1 MLTRYAENMDR
12 EAPRP
17 EHPRPQFK
25 RDAWLSLNGPWEF
38 AGTQQEG
45 RPSRFGGEICVPFP
59 PESRLSGIHR
69 PTPKGYSLWYR
80 RSFVLPDGFNRG
92 RVLLH
97 FDAVDQIATVWFNGE
112 KAAEHAGG
120 YTPFTVDVTALL
132 QAENTV
138 LVRVQ
143 DKIDQGFCAF
153 GGQKRSVSWSGIWQ
167 SVWLE
172 SVPAAYVDSLKI
184 VPRLAENAV
193 ELTVFPGGDAADG
206 TACTALVGGTAYEMT
221 CGLAYTLPLP
231 EDAPRW
237 SPEHPSLLPLEVTL
251 GEDRVESYCALRE
264 FSVGRSEDG
273 YPCFL
278 LNGEPY
284 FVSGAVYRALWPDGL
299 SAAPSGEAMA
309 ADILAAK
316 SLGFNSIR
324 LADKVEA
331 PLFYHYCDRLGLM
344 VWQSMPTGGKDTP
357 PLFHAKDHQYAMHGR
372 KDPDSRK
379 QHMRE
384 LREMVQTLRCSP
396 SVVVWELFDDGRGQF
411 DCDNLKRFVDDLD
424 GSRLIDPCSGADCGF
439 GNLRSFRHYGKKFR
453 FKVDGAGRVGVLSE
467 CGGYG
472 EIAGGHTV
480 PGKPKATEIFD
491 SPQGLLFAIETLY
504 EDTVQPAMAAGL
516 AGCFYSQLTDVGC
529 DVSGLLSFDRK
540 ICKLAPRQVKKTF
553 ALRF

>member
-1 MLTRYAENMDR
+1 ML
-12 EAPRP
+12 P
-17 EHPRPQFK
+17 E
-25 RDAWLSLNGPWEF
+25 
-38 AGTQQEG
+38 
-45 RPSRFGGEICVPFP
+45 
-59 PESRLSGIHR
+59 
-69 PTPKGYSLWYR
+69 
-80 RSFVLPDGFNRG
+80 GFNRG

-143 DKIDQGFCAF
+143 DKLDQGFCAF
-153 GGQKRSVSWSGIWQ
+153 GGQKRGGSWSGIWQ

-172 SVPAAYVDSLKI
+172 SVPAAYVDSLQI

-206 TACTALVGGTAYEMT
+206 SACTALVGNTAYEMT

-237 SPEHPSLLPLEVTL
+237 SPESPSLLPLEVTL

-264 FSVGRSEDG
+264 FSVGRSEAG

-344 VWQSMPTGGKDTP
+344 VWQAMPTGGKDTP
-357 PLFHAKDHQYAMHGR
+357 PLFPARDHQYAMYGR
-372 KDPDSRK
+372 KEPDSRK

-396 SVVVWELFDDGRGQF
+396 CVVVWELFDQGRGQF
-411 DCDNLKRFVDDLD
+411 DSENLKRFVDDLD
-424 GSRLIDPCSGADCGF
+424 GSRLIDPCSGADCGL
-439 GNLRSFRHYGKKFR
+439 GNLRSIHHSGKRFR
-453 FKVDGAGRVGVLSE
+453 FRVDGAGRAVVLSR

-480 PGKPKATEIFD
+480 SGKPRATEIFD

-504 EDTVQPAMAAGL
+504 EDTVQPAMEAGL

-529 DVSGLLSFDRK
+529 EVSGLLSFDRK
-540 ICKLAPRQVKKTF
+540 ICKLAPRQVKKIF